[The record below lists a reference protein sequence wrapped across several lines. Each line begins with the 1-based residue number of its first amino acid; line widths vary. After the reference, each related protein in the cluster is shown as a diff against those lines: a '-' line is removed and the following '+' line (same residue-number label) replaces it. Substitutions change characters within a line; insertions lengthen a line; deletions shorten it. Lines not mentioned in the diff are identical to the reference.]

1 MTAAKGECRSAHIH
15 THSMHGRVGWLVC
28 NQQAQACLPAC
39 NPGAVSHLQRHCS
52 IRDVCAATPACQQRH
67 QSVTPVPS
75 RQKQARLPAPMLA
88 PVQPGPMHRC
98 RCCWWSPAN
107 AAHLSPQ
114 HLCDRCCRAAT
125 HTVQGE
131 GWLWEPRGGC
141 TAGQPHS
148 ISIST
153 ATKQNTVLRAALPH
167 QLLARGGGGSAGA
180 VCSTVHSHL
189 QQCLPHS
196 DPPLAHLPRS
206 ALRSCSVVTTSA
218 PMPLS
223 HATVASQSGLQQR
236 QSQEHQPRQQ
246 QQHQQLLLWLAAPP
260 RQPTAPPAGA

>member
-88 PVQPGPMHRC
+88 PVQPGPMHCC

-167 QLLARGGGGSAGA
+167 QLLARGGGAVQARCAAQCTVTCSSA
-180 VCSTVHSHL
+180 CRTVTRLLHTYL
-189 QQCLPHS
+189 
-196 DPPLAHLPRS
+196 D
-206 ALRSCSVVTTSA
+206 
-218 PMPLS
+218 
-223 HATVASQSGLQQR
+223 
-236 QSQEHQPRQQ
+236 QP
-246 QQHQQLLLWLAAPP
+246 
-260 RQPTAPPAGA
+260 